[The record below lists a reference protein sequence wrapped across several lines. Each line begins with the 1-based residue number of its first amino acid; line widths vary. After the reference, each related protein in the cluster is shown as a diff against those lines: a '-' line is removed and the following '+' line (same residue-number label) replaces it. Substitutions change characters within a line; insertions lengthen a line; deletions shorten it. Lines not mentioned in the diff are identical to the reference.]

1 MCQGLLFG
9 DMKNIIKG
17 LFKTTVR
24 KKIYC
29 LKCDS
34 ELRQLLKTDS
44 INDNWIC
51 PKHGSVKK
59 GYIKTVN
66 L

>member
-1 MCQGLLFG
+1 MQNLNKKLQRGFRINLC
-9 DMKNIIKG
+9 M
-17 LFKTTVR
+17 TTVR